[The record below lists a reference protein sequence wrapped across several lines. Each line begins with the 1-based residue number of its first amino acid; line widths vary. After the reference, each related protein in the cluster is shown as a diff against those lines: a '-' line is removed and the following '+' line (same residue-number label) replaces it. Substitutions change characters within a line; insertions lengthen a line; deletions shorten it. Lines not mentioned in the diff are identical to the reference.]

1 VNVKVHLE
9 IVPFRRAD
17 IIMKNTFITDFLKRE
32 RIRREPKSSTS
43 EDNQHTNRLLTQVLK
58 TSVQVTNQSERVEQI
73 TKETTQSSEEMAS
86 VIQDLVGNTQAQF
99 DSIHHVTEVGE
110 NIKSYIDTIGS
121 STNKATEHAEYTHE
135 VAMNGALTIEET
147 HDHMVDLAQGIE
159 QLRGN
164 LNQLSRF
171 SVEIEKSLALI
182 SSITDRTNILS
193 LNASI
198 EAARAGDAG
207 RGFAV
212 VANEVRNL
220 AAQSAESLKEN
231 TKVISNLTSFIHSS
245 VQLVEDTTQKSNKM
259 STAVLRTKES
269 LNRIVTAA
277 DNSQIENNQIKEQI
291 TNISSQISQI
301 TKNLDLLSQSAQSNL
316 AATEEVSASSQEHAS
331 ANIEVLKAVET
342 LISIAVDLQE
352 AVATKTMEEH
362 MLKAAKE
369 FRSFVENEG
378 AELSALDD
386 LKNKLHVDE
395 LSMAD
400 ENGCFQYSTNQ
411 NTIGINLLEI
421 DPPSAEV
428 YQGAPVVVS
437 PVKKSSEDGLYKKY
451 LTIKGTHDRRLYQI
465 ALSIDTI
472 VQQSEARL

>member
-1 VNVKVHLE
+1 MNVKVHLE
-9 IVPFRRAD
+9 FVPFRRAD
-17 IIMKNTFITDFLKRE
+17 IIMKNTFITNFFKRE
-32 RIRREPKSSTS
+32 RIGRNSESSTS
-43 EDNQHTNRLLTQVLK
+43 EDSQHTNRLLTQVLK

-99 DSIHHVTEVGE
+99 DSIHHVTVVGE
-110 NIKSYIDTIGS
+110 NIESYIDTIGS

-135 VAMNGALTIEET
+135 VAMNGASTIEET

-159 QLRGN
+159 QLREN

-182 SSITDRTNILS
+182 SSITDRTNVLS

-245 VQLVEDTTQKSNKM
+245 VQLVEDTTQKSNKV

-269 LNRIVTAA
+269 LNQIVNAA
-277 DNSQIENNQIKEQI
+277 DSSQMENNQIKEQI

-352 AVATKTMEEH
+352 AIATKTMEEH

-369 FRSFVENEG
+369 FRSFIENEG
-378 AELSALDD
+378 AELSALVD
-386 LKNKLHVDE
+386 LKEKLHVDE

-428 YQGAPVVVS
+428 YHGAPVVVS